1 MADMADNVAVKGM
14 IRIRPAFFNVI
25 IPAGAV
31 VDIF

>member
-1 MADMADNVAVKGM
+1 MADMADVEGM